1 MVNTNMDTMLSSI
14 DSSLL
19 ESLACQGVTGKVMA
33 LQGEMLKQPQ
43 VQVASTF
50 AHGGGIAAKAV
61 LLRAGTMAVGG
72 MHRFENMNLVTK
84 GDISVATDAGVVRY
98 TVTDAPILVISP
110 PGTKR
115 AVYAHA
121 DTYWVSLHPTDK
133 STVEEV
139 EAEFIVSD
147 ETAFLKLM
155 GK

>member
-1 MVNTNMDTMLSSI
+1 
-14 DSSLL
+14 
-19 ESLACQGVTGKVMA
+19 
-33 LQGEMLKQPQ
+33 
-43 VQVASTF
+43 
-50 AHGGGIAAKAV
+50 
-61 LLRAGTMAVGG
+61 
-72 MHRFENMNLVTK
+72 MNLMTK
-84 GDISVATDAGVVRY
+84 GDISVATEAGVVRH
-98 TVTDAPILVISP
+98 TVTDAPILIISP

-115 AVYAHA
+115 AAYVHA

>member
-1 MVNTNMDTMLSSI
+1 MTNTCELGLLEALSS
-14 DSSLL
+14 
-19 ESLACQGVTGKVMA
+19 QGITAKVVA
-33 LQGEMLKQPQ
+33 LQDAMLQQPQ
-43 VQVASTF
+43 VEVASVF

-61 LLRAGTMAVGG
+61 LLRKGTRAVGG

-84 GDISVATDAGVVRY
+84 GDISVATEAGVVRY
-98 TVTDAPILVISP
+98 TITDAPILVISP

-147 ETAFLKLM
+147 EAAFLKLV
-155 GK
+155 GE

>member
-1 MVNTNMDTMLSSI
+1 MTSSNDI
-14 DSSLL
+14 ALL
-19 ESLACQGVTGKVMA
+19 EALASVGMTGKVMK
-33 LQGEMLKQPQ
+33 LQSEMLKQPQ
-43 VQVASTF
+43 AQVASTF

-61 LLRAGTMAVGG
+61 LLRKGTRAVGG

-84 GDISVATDAGVVRY
+84 GDISVATEAGVVRY
-98 TVTDAPILVISP
+98 TVTDAPVLVISP

-121 DTYWVSLHPTDK
+121 DTYWVSLHPTEK

-147 ETAFLKLM
+147 ETEFLKLM

>member
-1 MVNTNMDTMLSSI
+1 MEVESMDTRASSDI
-14 DSSLL
+14 ALL
-19 ESLACQGVTGKVMA
+19 QALACQGITGKVMA
-33 LQGEMLKQPQ
+33 LQSEMLKQPQ
-43 VQVASTF
+43 VQVASIF

-72 MHRFENMNLVTK
+72 MHRFENMNLITK
-84 GDISVATDAGVVRY
+84 GDISVATEAGVVRY
-98 TVTDAPILVISP
+98 TVTDAPVLVISP

-121 DTYWVSLHPTDK
+121 DTYWISLHPTDK

-147 ETAFLKLM
+147 ETEFLKLM
-155 GK
+155 GE

>member
-1 MVNTNMDTMLSSI
+1 MDMTNTSDIALLQALSCEGI
-14 DSSLL
+14 
-19 ESLACQGVTGKVMA
+19 TGKVMA
-33 LQGEMLKQPQ
+33 LQSEMLKQPQ
-43 VQVASTF
+43 VAVASIF

-61 LLRAGTMAVGG
+61 LLRKGTKAVGG
-72 MHRFENMNLVTK
+72 MHRFENMNLITK
-84 GDISVATDAGVVRY
+84 GDISVATEAGVVRY
-98 TVTDAPILVISP
+98 TVTDAPVLVISP

-121 DTYWVSLHPTDK
+121 DTYWVSLHSTDK

-155 GK
+155 EK